1 MRRLIAARVAQ
12 GVLVIALVAVLT
24 FVLIHLAPGDPI
36 DRIVYSEMLTEEVR
50 ATLRRSYGLDRP
62 LPEQFL
68 RWMANVARGDFGWSF
83 SQHRP
88 VRAALATAIPNTIVL
103 MGAAILA
110 SFALG
115 VAAAVVQ
122 AARPRRAL
130 DRGTGGV
137 LLLLYSVP
145 AVWLGLML
153 IVVFAQKLSLFPTSG
168 IVDPVLYPYLGPW
181 GRLVDRLRHLALP
194 VATLTLGTAAA
205 VARFQRAALLD
216 VLGEDFVRTARAKG
230 VRARAVLLRHALRNA
245 LAPTIALLGL
255 ALPALFGGAVLVETI
270 FAWPGMGLL
279 ATGAVAARDYPLVI
293 ACAILGAAL
302 VVVGSLVADLLTAA
316 ANPRLRGR

>member
-12 GVLVIALVAVLT
+12 GALVVALVAVLT
-24 FVLIHLAPGDPI
+24 FVLVHLAPGDPI
-36 DRIVYSEMLTEEVR
+36 DRSVETGMLSPEARE
-50 ATLRRSYGLDRP
+50 ALRRSYGLDRP
-62 LPEQFL
+62 LPEQFV
-68 RWMANVARGDFGWSF
+68 RWMANFARGDFGWSF

-103 MGAAILA
+103 MGVAIFA

-115 VAAAVVQ
+115 VIAAVVQ
-122 AARPRRAL
+122 ASRPRRAL

-137 LLLLYSVP
+137 LLVLYSVP

-153 IVVFAQKLSLFPTSG
+153 IVIFGQKLAIFPISG

-181 GRLVDRLRHLALP
+181 GRIVDRLRHLALP

-205 VARFQRAALLD
+205 VARYQRAALLD
-216 VLGEDFVRTARAKG
+216 VLAEDFVRTARAKG
-230 VRARAVLLRHALRNA
+230 VRARVVLLRHALRNA

-279 ATGAVAARDYPLVI
+279 ATNAVSARDYPLVI
-293 ACAILGAAL
+293 ACAMIGAAL
-302 VVVGSLVADLLTAA
+302 VVVGNLVADLLTAA
-316 ANPRLRGR
+316 ANPRLRAL